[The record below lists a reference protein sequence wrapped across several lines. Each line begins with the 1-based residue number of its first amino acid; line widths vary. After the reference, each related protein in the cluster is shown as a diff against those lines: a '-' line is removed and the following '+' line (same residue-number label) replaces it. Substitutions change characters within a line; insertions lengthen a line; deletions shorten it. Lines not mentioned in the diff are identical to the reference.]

1 MSKESEVWG
10 ALGKMVFH
18 IHQSEHQQT
27 RCHVA
32 VWGLLI
38 LATNHWADYGF
49 DHSVALFY
57 ALAAITAVRG
67 WVIRHIAAIRV
78 KESIEE
84 AQKAA
89 GG

>member
-18 IHQSEHQQT
+18 IHASEHAQT
-27 RCHVA
+27 RFYISF
-32 VWGLLI
+32 WGFVI
-38 LATNHWADYGF
+38 LATNHWADYGPDPMSF
-49 DHSVALFY
+49 IFY
-57 ALAAITAVRG
+57 FLAAASLVSM
-67 WVIRHIAAIRV
+67 WVARVEAARKV